1 MPPLE
6 VLLQQAFNG
15 LMLGVMY
22 ALIAVGFTLFFG
34 VLDVIHFSHGD
45 IFMLGAFAG
54 LSVLA
59 GLHAAGIG
67 GGGGG
72 PGPGLL
78 APLLITGLVGV
89 AAERVCVK
97 PLARS
102 SPLMTLLAT
111 LSLGLVIRESVL
123 IFYPRGAH

>member
-6 VLLQQAFNG
+6 VVLQQAFNG

-54 LSVLA
+54 LTLTALWKAA
-59 GLHAAGIG
+59 GLAAR
-67 GGGGG
+67 
-72 PGPGLL
+72 PWPSPSPSW
-78 APLLITGLVGV
+78 APS
-89 AAERVCVK
+89 
-97 PLARS
+97 S
-102 SPLMTLLAT
+102 SPA
-111 LSLGLVIRESVL
+111 LSAWWPSGR
-123 IFYPRGAH
+123 A